1 MSTLYIPP
9 KFQAVLNPVTELVT
23 TACTM
28 CTIDAAFT
36 STAFKLG
43 PRVLEVEARLG
54 KQGPDGFSNG
64 ITADMFYAVLNKLE
78 SFKGWVKA
86 STEWETVHDYTYTV
100 DDHVIRTRKV
110 FAPDTPVEHVI
121 KKRLKNVDVYFSGTP
136 PALFSTLDIRT
147 SLSSEQHVVL
157 PEGFTVQP
165 ELVSRKLQKQFQYK
179 SWLFVVSKTQRPG
192 PTASAVETFEVEL
205 EYVSVNQAIGN
216 TSLQQYIALGLLM
229 KLVDFYPTF
238 DTPYMLLPVATKLK

>member
-9 KFQAVLNPVTELVT
+9 VFQAALHPVSELVT

-28 CTIDAAFT
+28 CTIDGVFT
-36 STAFKLG
+36 SPAFKLG
-43 PRVLEVEARLG
+43 PRVIEVEARLG
-54 KQGPDGFSNG
+54 KQGPHGFTNG
-64 ITADMFYAVLNKLE
+64 VTADMFYSVVNKLE

-86 STEWETVHDYTYTV
+86 SEQWETVHDYVYTV

-110 FAPDTPVEHVI
+110 FNPDTPVEHVI

-157 PEGFTVQP
+157 PEGFKVKPDTVIH
-165 ELVSRKLQKQFQYK
+165 KKQKTFQYK
-179 SWLFVVSKTQRPG
+179 NWLFSVSKTKRATEG
-192 PTASAVETFEVEL
+192 GSAAASGASAAAEVFEIEVE
-205 EYVSVNQAIGN
+205 YMG
-216 TSLQQYIALGLLM
+216 
-229 KLVDFYPTF
+229 VDQESI
-238 DTPYMLLPVATKLK
+238 K